1 MRLNTVAPRTFYP
14 SHHQPTPETVT
25 ADRAGP
31 YAVGGSRPRP
41 LVTIGWRLRRPV
53 ALLKHATCGVVLFL
67 TVGVMRPPLAESQG
81 TTASSP
87 GQTMT
92 PVVRAIAP
100 PAVQEVPPGSAS
112 MSPSDRRSMEA
123 IRMGP
128 SESITLDGRLDE
140 EVWLRAVP
148 ATNFLQRDP
157 DNGQPATE
165 QTEVR
170 FVYDADKLY
179 MGVTLF
185 DSEPD
190 KLIHYQMGRDGFLP
204 SDDKL
209 QWAID
214 TFNDGQS
221 AYWWEMNP
229 LGSMADSLRG
239 ANNTNNRQWDGI
251 WDARS
256 TRSDIG
262 WTLEIEVPFR
272 TMNFNPNTDGWGV
285 NFQRTI
291 ARKNEVSLWMGWPRN
306 QGLNRMSNA
315 GLLTGIQDVTQGVG
329 LDVKPYLV
337 GTSESFPGRGD
348 SSVTNDAQVG
358 VDLFYNITPSL
369 RSNLTV
375 NTDFAQAEV
384 DARQLNL
391 TRFSLLFPEK
401 RDFFLDGSLFFESE
415 SGSGN
420 TLIPFQ
426 SRRIGLDEENTP
438 QRINFGSK
446 LTGQAGAFDI
456 GVLQVQ
462 TADESDDEKGGS
474 LGEDFIV
481 MRLKRRMFRESHMGA
496 LYTLR
501 HTRDGD
507 IDDRQTMG
515 VDFRL
520 ATSTFRGSDNLG
532 ASGYFLHTTN
542 PFDTAGKSSAF
553 GTEISYPNDPLSIQ
567 VGYQEIQDNYDAAV
581 GFTRRTGFR
590 NVSQETT
597 FAPRP
602 RQHPWI
608 RSFNFGARTNW
619 FFAPT
624 DNQLLTREFDI
635 TALQVETHRQ
645 DRMEFHVLPTYEL
658 LEEDFEIEPGV
669 ILPAGSEYSFT
680 RYRVQ
685 GSTTSRR
692 PVALSPQV
700 EWGDFFSGNRL
711 RLNTTVNFRAA
722 PGQMFTFTN
731 EWNRVSLAEGE
742 FTTKLYRFIA
752 ETQFNPRI
760 SLVNNVQYDTQSA
773 IVGWQSRFRWI
784 VRPGSDFYF
793 VYIQNWLDD
802 PVTGQIFTLDRRLS
816 SKVLYTHRF

>member
-1 MRLNTVAPRTFYP
+1 MAP
-14 SHHQPTPETVT
+14 
-25 ADRAGP
+25 D
-31 YAVGGSRPRP
+31 
-41 LVTIGWRLRRPV
+41 
-53 ALLKHATCGVVLFL
+53 
-67 TVGVMRPPLAESQG
+67 
-81 TTASSP
+81 
-87 GQTMT
+87 
-92 PVVRAIAP
+92 
-100 PAVQEVPPGSAS
+100 
-112 MSPSDRRSMEA
+112 
-123 IRMGP
+123 
-128 SESITLDGRLDE
+128 ESITLDGRLDE
-140 EVWLRAVP
+140 AVWMRAVP

-190 KLIHYQMGRDGFLP
+190 KLIYYQMGRDGFLP

-262 WTLEIEVPFR
+262 WLLEIEVPFR
-272 TMNFNPNTDGWGV
+272 TMNFNPTSDAWGV

-291 ARKNEVSLWMGWPRN
+291 ARKNEVSIWMGWLRN

-315 GLLTGIQDVTQGVG
+315 GLLTGIRDVTQGRG
-329 LDVKPYLV
+329 LDIKPYLV
-337 GTSESFPGRGD
+337 ATSESFPGRGD
-348 SSVTNDAQVG
+348 STVANDAQAG
-358 VDLFYNITPSL
+358 VDLFYNVTPSL
-369 RSNLTV
+369 RANLTV

-401 RDFFLDGSLFFESE
+401 RDFFLDGSLFFNFET
-415 SGSGN
+415 GGGGGGGGRGGGGGGGQ

-426 SRRIGLDEENTP
+426 SRRIGLDEENRP

-462 TADESDDEKGGS
+462 TADESDGGGS
-474 LGEDFIV
+474 RGEDFTVVRI
-481 MRLKRRMFRESHMGA
+481 KRRMFRESYLGA

-501 HTRDGD
+501 NTRGVNADN
-507 IDDRQTMG
+507 RQTMG

-520 ATSTFRGSDNLG
+520 ATSTIRGSDNLG
-532 ASGYFLHTTN
+532 ATGYLLHTTN
-542 PFDTAGKSSAF
+542 PLDAGGKSSAF
-553 GTEISYPNDPLSIQ
+553 GAEISYPNDPLAIQ
-567 VGYQEIQDNYDAAV
+567 VGYQEVQENYDAAV

-590 NVSQETT
+590 SINQETT

-608 RSFNFGARTNW
+608 RVFNFGAATDW
-619 FFAPT
+619 FLDPV
-624 DNQLLTREFDI
+624 DNRLLTREIDI
-635 TALQVETHRQ
+635 TALQIDTHRQ
-645 DRMEFHVLPTYEL
+645 DSIQFHVLPTYEL
-658 LEEDFEIEPGV
+658 LERDFGIAPGV
-669 ILPAGSEYSFT
+669 TLPAASEYSFT
-680 RYRVQ
+680 RYRIE
-685 GSTTSRR
+685 GRTTSRR
-692 PVALSPQV
+692 PIAVSPQV

-742 FTTKLYRFIA
+742 FYTKLYRVIA

-760 SLVNNVQYDTQSA
+760 SLVNNVQYDTQSTV
-773 IVGWQSRFRWI
+773 IGWQSRFRWI

-793 VYIQNWLDD
+793 VYIHNWLDD
-802 PVTGQIFTLDRRLS
+802 PLTGRTYTLDRRLS
-816 SKVLYTHRF
+816 SKALYTHRF